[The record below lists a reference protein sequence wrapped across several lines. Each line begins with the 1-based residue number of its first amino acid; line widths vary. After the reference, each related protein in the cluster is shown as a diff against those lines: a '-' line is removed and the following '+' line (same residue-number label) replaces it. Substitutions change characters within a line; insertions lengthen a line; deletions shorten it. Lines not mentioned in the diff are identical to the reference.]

1 MKIRM
6 DVVHKFY
13 DVKFNPSDLFITIK
27 DEKFYFNVEVINELY
42 NSPND
47 AEYLGQEIVTK
58 STKGLAKEALKV
70 VAWPGIMSEVKP
82 MKLRYQLYP
91 HLTTKANAI
100 NLDEIIKAAILTW
113 MEIPKEV
120 MPFPSLMEKLCL
132 KFLPSL
138 VRYPQKNIPSRH
150 IFSNFTSGLFT
161 SSCSNASCSHL
172 IDKVHLFM
180 LSMNSSILQLLASEK
195 LNGDNY
201 VAWKSNLNT
210 ILVVDDLSMS
220 DVLAKK
226 HESLATTKEIM
237 DSLKGMFGQPEWSLR
252 HEAIKYIYT
261 KRMKEGTSIRE
272 HVLDRMMHFNVAE
285 VNGGVINEANQV
297 RFILESFP
305 KSFIPFQTNAF
316 LNKIE
321 FNLTTLLNELQ
332 CFQNLTM
339 GKVKEVEA
347 NVATTKRKF
356 SRVSSSKSKVG
367 LFKPNRKIEKKGKGK
382 TPKQNKGNKT
392 TEKGKTIK
400 TLQSDRGGKYMDLQ
414 FQDYLIEHGI
424 QSQLSAPSMPHKYGV
439 PKRRNRTLLDM
450 VRSMMIFAQLSDSF
464 WGYALETAIYIL
476 NNVPSKSVSETPYEL
491 WKGRKGYPKESK
503 GGLLY
508 DPQENKIFV
517 STNATFLEEDHIQ
530 NHQTRSKLVLEEISK
545 SITDKPSSST
555 KEQCPKTPQEV
566 KDTSN
571 IPYVYAVGSLMYA
584 MLCSRSN
591 ICYSVGIVSRYQSN
605 PRRDHWTVVKNILK
619 YLRRT
624 KHYMLVYGSKD
635 LILTGYTDSDF
646 QSDKDARK
654 STSGSVFTLN
664 GGAVVWTSIKE
675 SCIADSTMKV
685 EYVPTCEAPNEA
697 VWLKKFL
704 TNLEIVPNM
713 HLPIT
718 LYCDN
723 SGVVANS
730 REPRSHKHGKHI
742 ERKYHLIREI
752 IHRGDVTVTKISS
765 EQNIADPFTKAL
777 TAKVFESHLHGLGLC
792 CL

>member
-13 DVKFNPSDLFITIK
+13 DVKFNPSDLFITIE

-91 HLTTKANAI
+91 HLTTKANVWMFFTKNKIFPTCYDSTISMDYTVILYCIMIKKAI

-113 MEIPKEV
+113 MEIPKEA

-138 VRYPQKNIPSRH
+138 VRYPEKNIPSRH

-210 ILVVDDLSMS
+210 ILVVDDL
-220 DVLAKK
+220 
-226 HESLATTKEIM
+226 
-237 DSLKGMFGQPEWSLR
+237 
-252 HEAIKYIYT
+252 
-261 KRMKEGTSIRE
+261 
-272 HVLDRMMHFNVAE
+272 RMMHFNVAE
-285 VNGGVINEANQV
+285 VNGGVIDEANQV

-382 TPKQNKGNKT
+382 TPKQNKGKKT

-400 TLQSDRGGKYMDLQ
+400 RLQSDRGGKYMDLQ

-424 QSQLSAPSMPHKYGV
+424 QSQLSAPSMPQQNGV

-491 WKGRKGYPKESK
+491 WKGRKG
-503 GGLLY
+503 
-508 DPQENKIFV
+508 
-517 STNATFLEEDHIQ
+517 
-530 NHQTRSKLVLEEISK
+530 
-545 SITDKPSSST
+545 
-555 KEQCPKTPQEV
+555 
-566 KDTSN
+566 
-571 IPYVYAVGSLMYA
+571 
-584 MLCSRSN
+584 
-591 ICYSVGIVSRYQSN
+591 IVSRYQSN
-605 PRRDHWTVVKNILK
+605 PGRDHWTVVKNILK

-664 GGAVVWTSIKE
+664 GGAVVWTSVKQ

-685 EYVPTCEAPNEA
+685 EYVPTCEAANEA
-697 VWLKKFL
+697 LQIHE
-704 TNLEIVPNM
+704 NLEVINTES
-713 HLPIT
+713 T
-718 LYCDN
+718 LN
-723 SGVVANS
+723 ESTILSGKS
-730 REPRSHKHGKHI
+730 YI
-742 ERKYHLIREI
+742 EEML
-752 IHRGDVTVTKISS
+752 
-765 EQNIADPFTKAL
+765 Q
-777 TAKVFESHLHGLGLC
+777 
-792 CL
+792 